1 MITVQRKAFTAE
13 DAEETKGKNIY
24 SEVAKDAKEIL

>member
-1 MITVQRKAFTAE
+1 MITVQRKAFT
-13 DAEETKGKNIY
+13 AEETKGKNIY

>member
-1 MITVQRKAFTAE
+1 MITVQRKAFTAG

-24 SEVAKDAKEIL
+24 REGAKNAKEIL